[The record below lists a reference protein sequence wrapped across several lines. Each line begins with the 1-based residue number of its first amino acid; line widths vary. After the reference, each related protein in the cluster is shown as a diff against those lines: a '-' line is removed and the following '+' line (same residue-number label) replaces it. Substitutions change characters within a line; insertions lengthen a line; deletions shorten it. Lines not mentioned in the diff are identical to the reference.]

1 MNTSTI
7 NPPKVLVGS
16 FLSMV
21 AIGTL
26 LLSLPF
32 ATQTGTPDFFAALF
46 TATSA
51 ICVTGLV
58 VADTATHWSI
68 WGQIIILLLIQIGG
82 LGLMTFVTYFI
93 IILGRRL
100 KLKQKMVLQF
110 ALNRSSMADLT
121 DIIRYLLI
129 FSLIFELAGTLIL
142 FLHWLPTMG
151 TGQALWYAIF
161 HSISAF
167 NNAGFDLFGNFNS
180 LQAFSGDIVVNL
192 TLSILFITGSLGFL
206 VVYELLQYRQSRR
219 LSLHSRL
226 VLFGTALLL
235 LLGMVVILLL
245 ESNHALAALPWSDKI
260 LASYFLSAT
269 RTAGFSTIDVNSTM
283 LTTQVLLMGLM
294 FIGGAPGSTSG
305 GIKVT
310 TLLLLAMTIWSV
322 FLGRKDVEIAK
333 RRISPHDVSRT
344 ITVVSISVMV
354 IFLGVLALSV
364 QHHDFVKVVFE
375 VVSATGTV
383 GLSLGLTQSLTP
395 MGQLIIVM
403 IMLFGRLGPVTI
415 GLAMAYK
422 PQTNPIRYPEDRIM
436 IG

>member
-32 ATQTGTPDFFAALF
+32 AVKTGTPDFLTALF
-46 TATSA
+46 TAASA

-58 VADTATHWSI
+58 VADTAAHWSI

-100 KLKQKMVLQF
+100 NLKQKMVLQF

-121 DIIRYLLI
+121 DIIRYLLV

-151 TGQALWYAIF
+151 AGQALWYAVF

-219 LSLHSRL
+219 LSLHTRL

-245 ESNHALAALPWSDKI
+245 EYNHALAALPWSDKI

-269 RTAGFSTIDVNSTM
+269 RTCGFSTIEVSSTL
-283 LTTQVLLMGLM
+283 LTTQILLMGLM

-322 FLGRKDVEIAK
+322 FSGRKDVEIAK

-375 VVSATGTV
+375 IVSATGTV
-383 GLSLGLTQSLTP
+383 GLSLGLTPSLTP

-415 GLAMAYK
+415 GLAMAYH
-422 PQTNPIRYPEDRIM
+422 PQTNAIRYPEDRIM